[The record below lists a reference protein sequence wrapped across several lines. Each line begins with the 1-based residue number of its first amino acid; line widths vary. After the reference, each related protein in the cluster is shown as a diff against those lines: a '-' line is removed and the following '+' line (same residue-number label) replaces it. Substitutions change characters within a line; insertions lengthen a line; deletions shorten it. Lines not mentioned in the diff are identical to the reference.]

1 MPGALSQPLEP
12 VTLSGQHV
20 RLVPLQREH
29 TEALEAAVLDGELWK
44 IWYTSVPAPEE
55 MAAEIDRRL
64 ELWAAGQMLPFA
76 VVQVQSG
83 EVVGT
88 TGYMNINAGSRRVE
102 IGTTWYARRVQRT
115 GLNTEAKLLLLRYAF
130 EQLQCIA
137 VEIRVHALNRDSRR
151 AVERLGAKLDG
162 ILRNHAI
169 AKNGTLRDTCVYSV
183 LPAEW
188 PTVEAHLERLLEW
201 PLEWP
206 LERGR

>member
-1 MPGALSQPLEP
+1 MLESLSQPLKP

-20 RLVPLQREH
+20 RLLPLEREHCEALQR
-29 TEALEAAVLDGELWK
+29 AVRDGELWK
-44 IWYTSVPAPEE
+44 SWYTNVPAPED

-64 ELWAAGQMLPFA
+64 QLWQAGRMLPFA
-76 VVQVQSG
+76 VVDAHNG
-83 EVVGT
+83 EIVGT
-88 TGYMNINAGSRRVE
+88 TGYINIDAAIRRVE

-137 VEIRVHALNRDSRR
+137 VEIRVHALNRESRR

-162 ILRNHAI
+162 ILRNHEI

-183 LPAEW
+183 LPGEW
-188 PTVEAHLERLLEW
+188 PAVEAHLERLLER
-201 PLEWP
+201 P
-206 LERGR
+206 R